1 MQQLL
6 VLGFLMMSRLA
17 WGLASSGR
25 AILRIRAS
33 SVRISMAEYMSG
45 MGMGNREIDLSHLEV
60 PNSQIDPYWI
70 DRLRRLRGAQKQ
82 TTIASL
88 TKQLT
93 PDNNLGFAH
102 GKAIIDK
109 GSFFEYATLQREL
122 HRDKIILLRSGEF
135 YETYGIDAVML
146 VALCGLNPMGG
157 KCKAGCPIKNVQQT
171 LDDLT
176 DNGLSVAVYEEVA
189 EPEVRPGPAPKVSKK
204 KTRALTHIVT
214 PATKTYPYELCLR
227 SDEIAYSPNRPY
239 VAIMGSV
246 SGYDLYEIR
255 LDEQLVLC
263 TARLTEKG
271 VETLLR
277 TRYAA
282 GTGFHYCTIAIG
294 CSFSHCSLDPSKT
307 QWLRRAH
314 FYTKRQ
320 AAATH
325 HYVTAGRCF
334 SRRTQWLLAVRL
346 FEYSL
351 APRLRPQRAR
361 LFESWC
367 ISLRV
372 GRCCWAASLCL
383 SNDAV
388 ANWAVPQPKCA

>member
-1 MQQLL
+1 MQQQLL
-6 VLGFLMMSRLA
+6 LGLLMMSRLA

-25 AILRIRAS
+25 AIRAS
-33 SVRISMAEYMSG
+33 SVRISMAEFMSG
-45 MGMGNREIDLSHLEV
+45 MGNQEIDLSHLEV
-60 PNSQIDPYWI
+60 PNSRIEPYWI

-82 TTIASL
+82 STIASL
-88 TKQLT
+88 IKQLT

-102 GKAIIDK
+102 GKAIIEK
-109 GSFFEYATLQREL
+109 GSFFEFATLQREL

-189 EPEVRPGPAPKVSKK
+189 EPEVRPGPAPKVGKR

-227 SDEIAYSPNRPY
+227 SDEITYSPNKPY

-277 TRYAA
+277 TRYASR
-282 GTGFHYCTIAIG
+282 TGFTIG
-294 CSFSHCSLDPSKT
+294 
-307 QWLRRAH
+307 
-314 FYTKRQ
+314 
-320 AAATH
+320 
-325 HYVTAGRCF
+325 
-334 SRRTQWLLAVRL
+334 
-346 FEYSL
+346 
-351 APRLRPQRAR
+351 
-361 LFESWC
+361 
-367 ISLRV
+367 
-372 GRCCWAASLCL
+372 
-383 SNDAV
+383 
-388 ANWAVPQPKCA
+388 